1 MPIVTVSGPRITL
14 EQKREMVR
22 GLTEVAAEVYGRPP
36 GHIIVIIQENDPE
49 NVAISGKLAV
59 DRQAKSS

>member
-1 MPIVTVSGPRITL
+1 
-14 EQKREMVR
+14 MVR